1 MKRVLLLCPEFM
13 GYNKIIE
20 NELKKKYDVIYV
32 DTEQYLSPLRETYKQ
47 LASIKKIFL
56 KLFKGRREEYR
67 ENLLK
72 KNDAILKQT
81 LESFTDIDLLLVIN
95 GDALSNDAYEV
106 MRRNNPNAKFILYIW
121 DDIDWLFKI
130 EHIKMF
136 DEIYSY
142 NIEDCNKYK
151 FKYLPVFTGYDNE
164 IINAEKK
171 YDIAII
177 ATANKDRIDFAKK
190 IYKKYNDKYL
200 LYIYFYSRN
209 KTFDFFSHTTPL
221 SYEEYMNIVAE
232 SRSIFEMG
240 RFNQRGPTTR
250 VFDALA
256 VKTKVIT
263 TNKRIKKYP
272 IYGENVLVVDKNVDI
287 PKSFITKPCLDMKK
301 DTWPIEKWIA
311 FILGE

>member
-1 MKRVLLLCPEFM
+1 MERVLLLCPEFM
-13 GYNKIIE
+13 GYDKIIN
-20 NELKKKYDVIYV
+20 NELKRKYDVVYV
-32 DTEQYLSPLRETYKQ
+32 DTEQYLSPLRETYKKLSGVQ
-47 LASIKKIFL
+47 KAFY
-56 KLFKGRREEYR
+56 KLFKKRRERYR

-72 KNDAILKQT
+72 ENEAILKQT
-81 LESFTDIDLLLVIN
+81 LENLTDIDLLLVVN
-95 GDALSNDAYEV
+95 GDAPSNDAYEV
-106 MRRNNPNAKFILYIW
+106 IRRNNPKTKFILYIW

-142 NIEDCNKYK
+142 NIEDCKKYG
-151 FKYLPVFTGYDNE
+151 FKYLPVFTGYENGKT
-164 IINAEKK
+164 NVEKK

-177 ATANKDRIDFAKK
+177 ATASKNRIDFAKK
-190 IYKKYNDKYL
+190 IYEKYNDKYL

-209 KTFDFFSHTTPL
+209 KEFDFFTHATPL
-221 SYEEYMNIVAE
+221 SYEEYMNVVAQ

-256 VKTKVIT
+256 VKTKIIT
-263 TNKRIKKYP
+263 TNRRIKKYP
-272 IYGENVLVVDKNVDI
+272 VYGENILVVDKKIDI
-287 PKSFITKPCLDMKK
+287 PKSFIMDPCLDMKE

-311 FILGE
+311 FILG